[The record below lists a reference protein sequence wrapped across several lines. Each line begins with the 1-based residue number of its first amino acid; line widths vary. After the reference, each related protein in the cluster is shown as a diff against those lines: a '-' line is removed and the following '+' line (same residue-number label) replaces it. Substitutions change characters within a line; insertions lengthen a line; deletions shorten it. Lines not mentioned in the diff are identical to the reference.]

1 MGGGGR
7 MAMGREGGSD
17 EEGGECQWRSG
28 GRRMGGGEW
37 RWGGGGEG
45 DGDEE
50 DGDGAGWRSGRRSV
64 TMVMGREEG
73 GDRDGGV

>member
-1 MGGGGR
+1 
-7 MAMGREGGSD
+7 MAIGREED
-17 EEGGECQWRSG
+17 
-28 GRRMGGGEW
+28 GGGENANGD
-37 RWGGGGEG
+37 GGGGEG